1 MKSSTVVWLNGTQ
14 VSLDEGQ
21 TIASLLLAKKIN
33 PASVVVELNTEIVQ
47 KETYGTRVLK
57 NSDSVEVL
65 HFVGGG

>member
-1 MKSSTVVWLNGTQ
+1 MNSSTMVWLNGAQ
-14 VSLDEGQ
+14 ESLGKGQ

-47 KETYGTRVLK
+47 KEAYGTTVLK